1 MTAQD
6 ARFMHVQDPNAGPAM
21 VGNACA
27 QVNSVSVPRMSV
39 QWTCGIAV
47 QGDYAC
53 GGGMSPRLSEF
64 CRSVQVLQICTV
76 YVGISGT
83 ALVMCPEH

>member
-1 MTAQD
+1 M
-6 ARFMHVQDPNAGPAM
+6 QDPDAGPAM

-27 QVNSVSVPRMSV
+27 QVNAVSVPRMSV

-53 GGGMSPRLSEF
+53 GGGMTMQHDPIKHQSHAASL
-64 CRSVQVLQICTV
+64 LI
-76 YVGISGT
+76 
-83 ALVMCPEH
+83 